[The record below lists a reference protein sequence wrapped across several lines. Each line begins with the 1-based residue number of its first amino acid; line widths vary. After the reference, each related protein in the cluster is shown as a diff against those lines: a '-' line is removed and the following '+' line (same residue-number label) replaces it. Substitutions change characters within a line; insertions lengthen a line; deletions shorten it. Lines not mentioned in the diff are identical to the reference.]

1 MSKAIKIP
9 SDGPCLY
16 LQLPS
21 KDILSKLKVG
31 QKVTLTIR
39 GKITGLA
46 TSERDYGE
54 GPEESNSLDISD
66 YSVKMADVGKWEA
79 VYDEEGD

>member
-1 MSKAIKIP
+1 MKPTAIKD
-9 SDGPCLY
+9 SGPCLY

-21 KDILSKLKVG
+21 KDILAKLKVG
-31 QKVTLTIR
+31 QKVTLTIK
-39 GKITGLA
+39 GKITGLS

-54 GPEESNSLDISD
+54 GLEESNSLDISD

-79 VYDEEGD
+79 VDDEEDD

>member
-1 MSKAIKIP
+1 MSKAIKTP
-9 SDGPCLY
+9 YDGPCLY

-31 QKVTLTIR
+31 QKVTLTIK
-39 GKITGLA
+39 GKITGLSS
-46 TSERDYGE
+46 SERDYGE

-79 VYDEEGD
+79 IDNDEDA